1 MKRPSPSL
9 VISFLALFIAL
20 SGTSYAVAK
29 LPKKSVGTAQLKN
42 SAVTTKKVKN
52 GSLLASDFKQG
63 QLPAGAKG
71 DTGEKGEKGDRGA
84 TGPSTSAGAEVE
96 RNPVV
101 NITDTFTL
109 MLSLTQSADRSTG
122 PLTVAEPSRLI
133 VNSQVQLWRQYTGSG
148 LRVATCVIQL
158 SGGGE
163 WEDIGD
169 RMTFQEVGNP
179 TAGAVSHGAFT
190 TFVDVVP
197 GTYDLRLLC
206 VGFTNSFAFSKGSIT
221 AVATGR

>member
-52 GSLLASDFKQG
+52 GSLLASDFKPG

-71 DTGEKGEKGDRGA
+71 DRGEKGDRGA

-101 NITDTFTL
+101 SITDTFTL
-109 MLSLTQSADRSTG
+109 MFSLTQSADRSTG
-122 PLTVAEPSRLI
+122 PLTVDEPSRLI
-133 VNSQVQLWRQYTGSG
+133 VNSQVQLWRQYTGSS
-148 LRVATCVIQL
+148 LRVATCVVQM
-158 SGGGE
+158 SAGGD

-190 TFVDVVP
+190 TFVDVAP

>member
-52 GSLLASDFKQG
+52 GSLLASDFKPG

-71 DTGEKGEKGDRGA
+71 DTGEKGDRGA

-101 NITDTFTL
+101 SITDTFTL
-109 MLSLTQSADRSTG
+109 MFSLTQSADRSTG
-122 PLTVAEPSRLI
+122 PLTVDEPSRLI

-148 LRVATCVIQL
+148 LRVATCVVQM
-158 SGGGE
+158 SAGGD

-190 TFVDVVP
+190 TFVDVAP

>member
-52 GSLLASDFKQG
+52 GSLLASDFKPG

-71 DTGEKGEKGDRGA
+71 DTGEKGDRGA

-101 NITDTFTL
+101 SITDTFTL
-109 MLSLTQSADRSTG
+109 MFSLTESADRSTG
-122 PLTVAEPSRLI
+122 PLTVDEPSRLI

-148 LRVATCVIQL
+148 LRVATCVVQM
-158 SGGGE
+158 SAGGD

-190 TFVDVVP
+190 TFVDVAP
-197 GTYDLRLLC
+197 GTYDLRVLC